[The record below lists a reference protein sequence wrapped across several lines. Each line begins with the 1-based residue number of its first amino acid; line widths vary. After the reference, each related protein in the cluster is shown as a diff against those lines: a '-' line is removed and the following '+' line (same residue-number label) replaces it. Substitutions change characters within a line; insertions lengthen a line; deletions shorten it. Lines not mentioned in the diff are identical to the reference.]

1 MQDLSNY
8 AIHIIAEER
17 DCPDYQLLEALYGSL
32 FRNLTRSEGLNT
44 RGVTPHV
51 TLERTQ
57 EFGFD
62 PYHANQDQAAAAMDW
77 SRELTR
83 LEQELDSLFVR
94 LNDRLSFHDLWPL
107 DERATRLRE
116 EWESLTVRQ
125 KNNDVLSA
133 DIQRLD
139 SFQLRLSSVGVEI
152 LSNTTE
158 AALARNGIRGLLI
171 LC

>member
-1 MQDLSNY
+1 
-8 AIHIIAEER
+8 
-17 DCPDYQLLEALYGSL
+17 
-32 FRNLTRSEGLNT
+32 
-44 RGVTPHV
+44 
-51 TLERTQ
+51 
-57 EFGFD
+57 
-62 PYHANQDQAAAAMDW
+62 MDR

-94 LNDRLSFHDLWPL
+94 LNDRLSFHDLLPL

-125 KNNDVLSA
+125 RNNDVLSA

-139 SFQLRLSSVGVEI
+139 SFQLRISSVGVEI

-158 AALARNGIRGLLI
+158 AALARKWNRRAVDIVLEAARIESLNEAVALMPRPASKAAVWRSWYLMNEQMVRAAI
-171 LC
+171 NTLWFARKRY